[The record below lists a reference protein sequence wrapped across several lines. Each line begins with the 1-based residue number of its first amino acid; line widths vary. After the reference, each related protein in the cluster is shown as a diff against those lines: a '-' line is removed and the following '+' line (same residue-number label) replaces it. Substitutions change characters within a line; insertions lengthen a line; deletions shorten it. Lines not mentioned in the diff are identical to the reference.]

1 MALEQPPTRN
11 LDIDKLNDAEF
22 SKKTDWINAL
32 QKDLPSLP
40 NYFADLIVTYCM
52 NNPEEAEAV
61 MNGEEAPAADQL
73 IEWKKSVKK
82 QNIIV
87 E

>member
-1 MALEQPPTRN
+1 MSVEELPRN
-11 LDIDKLNDAEF
+11 LGVDKLNDANF

-40 NYFADLIVTYCM
+40 NYFADLIVSYCM

-61 MNGEEAPAADQL
+61 MNGGLQHEQ
-73 IEWKKSVKK
+73 I
-82 QNIIV
+82 N
-87 E
+87 